1 MDFIIETDRLFLRKL
16 EIEDFRI
23 VITLLN
29 SPGWLKYIG
38 DRGVKNE
45 AQAIGYLENG
55 PVKSYTAHGFG
66 LYKVE
71 EKISGLPI
79 GFCGLLKRDTLKHP
93 DLGFAFLPE
102 FMGRGYAYEAARA
115 CLEFAKVN
123 LEIPILQAI
132 TMPDNTPSIR
142 LLKKLGFHYQRPFQ
156 NLEGEELA
164 LFELRF

>member
-16 EIEDFRI
+16 EIEDFRF

-45 AQAIGYLENG
+45 AQAIGYLQNG
-55 PVKSYTAHGFG
+55 PLKSYAEHGFG

-71 EKISGLPI
+71 EKISGLSI

-102 FMGRGYAYEAARA
+102 FMGRGYAHEAALS
-115 CLEFAKVN
+115 CLEFAKTH
-123 LEIPILQAI
+123 LEIPIMQAI
-132 TMPDNTPSIR
+132 AMPDNTSSIR
-142 LLKKLGFHYQRPFQ
+142 LLKKLGFYYQRPFQ

-164 LFELRF
+164 LFELQF

>member
-1 MDFIIETDRLFLRKL
+1 MEFIIETDRLFLRKL
-16 EIEDFRI
+16 EIEDFRF

-45 AQAIGYLENG
+45 AQAISYLQNG
-55 PVKSYTAHGFG
+55 PVKSYSDYGFG

-93 DLGFAFLPE
+93 DLGFALLPE
-102 FMGRGYAYEAARA
+102 FMGRGYAFEAANA
-115 CLEFAKVN
+115 CLDFAKAN
-123 LEIPILQAI
+123 LGIPILQAI
-132 TMPDNTPSIR
+132 ALPDNTSSIR

-164 LFELRF
+164 LFELQF